1 MACRCI
7 ANAWVAVEQREIFPI
22 VNLDPE
28 YFARLVNVNVV
39 GTFHCLKE
47 EMKVIKDGGSIV
59 NVGSVASNYGSQ
71 GVSAYVAAKHAL
83 IGLTKV
89 AAFEGAPRGVRV
101 NILCP

>member
-1 MACRCI
+1 M
-7 ANAWVAVEQREIFPI
+7 FPI
-22 VNLDPE
+22 VDLDPE
-28 YFARLVNVNVV
+28 YFARLINVNVV

-59 NVGSVASNYGSQ
+59 NIGSVASQFASQ

-89 AAFEGAPRGVRV
+89 GSACECFMPVSALTDFKHNVTD
-101 NILCP
+101 C